1 MKRFTA
7 LASVAV
13 LFSAA
18 FLVRAEEAK
27 KEAELKCPVSGAKAS
42 KDHAVDHNGGKVYLC
57 CDKCPKAFAADTA
70 KFAAKANEQLVLSG
84 QATQIKCPLT
94 GGKLNPEAKLTVAG
108 VEVKFCCNNCKG
120 KAAAAKGDEQLALV
134 LSDAAFKKGFEIK
147 KEEKK

>member
-18 FLVRAEEAK
+18 FLVQAEEAK

-42 KDHAVDHNGGKVYLC
+42 KDHTVDHNGGKVAFC

-84 QATQIKCPLT
+84 QATQVKCPLT
-94 GGKLNPEAKLTVAG
+94 GGAVKAETKTKVAG
-108 VEVKFCCNNCKG
+108 VEVQFCCNNCKG
-120 KAAAAKGDEQLALV
+120 KVTAAKGDEQLALV
-134 LSDAAFKKGFEIK
+134 LSDAAFKKGFEVK
-147 KEEKK
+147 KK